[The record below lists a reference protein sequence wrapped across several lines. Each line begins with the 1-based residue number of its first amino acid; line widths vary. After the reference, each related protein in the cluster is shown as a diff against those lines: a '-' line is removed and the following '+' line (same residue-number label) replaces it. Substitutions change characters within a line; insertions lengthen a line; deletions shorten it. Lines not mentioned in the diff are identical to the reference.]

1 MEIDGAESVP
11 NPSGLQLHAPATSQ
25 PQGAMFGF
33 PVFGCRVY
41 LGLDIL
47 IASVV
52 LAVALVP
59 ALSGGSSDLRLWA
72 IWGAWWIGGTLVAV
86 VIHEFAHALVILLF
100 GLGLRHIYVGVQG
113 GHTALLRIDPP
124 WWQEFLVCV
133 SGPLSNLATVG
144 AAFFWMAHGADSGWK
159 AGAASLLFWPSL
171 VLGVLNLLPFFTMD
185 GGRALRA
192 LVLAF
197 SADRRAAATNAR
209 FVAAILVA
217 GVLGGLGVVALVAGD
232 WFGFV
237 LLGLGAWRGSAAWK
251 SGRGGEELGTLSL
264 FTVAEAMGPGIVVR
278 PGHAARDLVESH
290 VRRRHG
296 ATTYERVPR
305 PYVVM
310 DDGGKVFGLLTDRM
324 LSEIS
329 GERWDWAAL
338 TVAQVM
344 LPAGQ
349 VPVVAPDT
357 PTTTALVLLHQ
368 GESDGLFVIDEG
380 ELVGVVTFAH
390 LDELLRR
397 NEEAA

>member
-1 MEIDGAESVP
+1 
-11 NPSGLQLHAPATSQ
+11 
-25 PQGAMFGF
+25 MFGF
-33 PVFGCRVY
+33 PVLGIRVY

-47 IASVV
+47 IASLV

-59 ALSGGSSDLRLWA
+59 AMSGGSSDLRLWA
-72 IWGAWWIGGTLVAV
+72 IWAAWWIGGTLVAV
-86 VIHEFAHALVILLF
+86 VIHEFAHAFVIVLF

-124 WWQEFLVCV
+124 WWQEFLVFV
-133 SGPLSNLATVG
+133 IGPLSNLATVA
-144 AAFFWMAHGADSGWK
+144 AAFFWFAHGADSGWQ
-159 AGAASLLFWPSL
+159 AGVASLLFWPSL
-171 VLGVLNLLPFFTMD
+171 ILGVLNLLPFFTMD

-237 LLGLGAWRGSAAWK
+237 LLGLGIWRGAAAWK

-264 FTVAEAMGPGIVVR
+264 FTVADAMGPGIVVR
-278 PGHAARDLVESH
+278 PEHPARDLVESH

-296 ATTYERVPR
+296 AATYELVPR

-310 DDGGKVFGLLTDRM
+310 DAGGKVFGLLTGTM

-329 GERWDWAAL
+329 GERWDWATL

-344 LPAGQ
+344 LPAAK

-357 PTTTALVLLHQ
+357 STTTALVLLHQ
-368 GESDGLFVIDEG
+368 GESDGVFVIDDG

-390 LDELLRR
+390 LDELLRQQD
-397 NEEAA
+397 AA